1 MSKFLSDVY
10 EVDHEKE
17 VSVAKLELYIKFPI
31 FGIEWKKLKIDP
43 KKLLDKYFPY
53 IKPNFFC
60 EQFKD
65 LYIFEVANPILVLPQ
80 NLRNAEPH
88 SAN

>member
-1 MSKFLSDVY
+1 MDY
-10 EVDHEKE
+10 EKE
-17 VSVAKLELYIKFPI
+17 FFVPKLELYIKFPF
-31 FGIEWKKLKIDP
+31 FGLECDKLKTDP
-43 KKLLDKYFPY
+43 KKLMDKYFPY